1 MIQGHSKSHDRS
13 EDRRKP
19 GESQIGKGPDREP
32 EEATLQR
39 EAKDARNRYRG
50 RTRTAGVVWNGER
63 APERGGDQWNGE
75 GNQDPQPV
83 ITPMPAPQAHDKQ
96 RRHLKQES
104 DEKVNRMCS
113 HVFLAQPA
121 LPGGS
126 ARTRSS

>member
-1 MIQGHSKSHDRS
+1 MHRHGRS

-19 GESQIGKGPDREP
+19 AESQIGKGPDREP

-83 ITPMPAPQAHDKQ
+83 ITPMPVIMWTTLSYPLNDSWPLPHMCAPIVS
-96 RRHLKQES
+96 RVMPPETSMR
-104 DEKVNRMCS
+104 
-113 HVFLAQPA
+113 
-121 LPGGS
+121 
-126 ARTRSS
+126 